1 MIANKS
7 YKYQVTFVINTNFHT
22 LYYGP
27 VCVDNREKVSSA
39 PLTMMVERRDGGGI
53 SWLRLGACKSSPDHG
68 LGPASRGGEYSTAP
82 TARAVFTSLYC
93 SNPQQ

>member
-1 MIANKS
+1 MSRGVLIANKS

-53 SWLRLGACKSSPDHG
+53 SWLRL
-68 LGPASRGGEYSTAP
+68 
-82 TARAVFTSLYC
+82 
-93 SNPQQ
+93 